1 MKDTRSQLIENGNIQ
16 AVNNIVCP
24 YCFYSYLACEESDGA
39 PYEDE
44 WFTCHNCGEKFS
56 VDCETTGDFWFT
68 TRPIKKS
75 KEVLKTV
82 KSILKNQDD
91 PHEVIKQ
98 LKKEMG
104 IN

>member
-1 MKDTRSQLIENGNIQ
+1 MTITR
-16 AVNNIVCP
+16 
-24 YCFYSYLACEESDGA
+24 
-39 PYEDE
+39 DE

-56 VDCETTGDFWFT
+56 VDCETTGDFCFT

-91 PHEVIKQ
+91 PHEAIKQ